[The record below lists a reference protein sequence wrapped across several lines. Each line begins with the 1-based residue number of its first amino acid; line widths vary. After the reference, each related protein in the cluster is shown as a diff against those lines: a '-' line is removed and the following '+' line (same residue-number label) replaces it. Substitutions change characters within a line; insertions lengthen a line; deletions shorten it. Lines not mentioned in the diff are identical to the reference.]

1 MKPREA
7 KYWAVFG
14 AHVSAL
20 VVKHERDCD
29 DELTD
34 AEMSRIATVAH
45 EVARRALHAKP
56 IEPTKLAGP
65 KRWGYADDDDG
76 IDYGG

>member
-7 KYWAVFG
+7 KYWSVFG

-20 VVKHERDCD
+20 VLQHERNCD

-34 AEMSRIATVAH
+34 AEMDRIATVAH
-45 EVARRALHAKP
+45 EIARRALHAKQ
-56 IEPTKLAGP
+56 IEGEPKPAAP
-65 KRWGYADDDDG
+65 KRRGYAD